1 MSDNFTA
8 ASVAAGDAISA
19 KDIGGGV
26 KAQRALLQSIVAGA
40 PVDASAANPIPT
52 ADQNLATQVG
62 AAGTSPPALASGASG
77 LIGWLRKIVDTSTTN
92 VGAAGDT
99 PPSLATN
106 ASGVLGWLRKIVDSL
121 TSLGTTLTTAAS
133 VGTAV
138 AVAVQRP
145 NDTNAYTALD
155 VVGTSTSAGGA
166 VLSFAALGPSGGTI
180 IITSADL
187 RVDASSVPS
196 GMTSFRLH
204 LYNGSPNSNLGDNG
218 AWDLTSGDRA
228 TYLGYIDLG
237 APVDVGSTLY
247 CQVDGVNKMVKLSGG
262 TTLYAYLVTIG
273 GYTPAA
279 QTNHQVRLN
288 AIPA

>member
-1 MSDNFTA
+1 MADNFTA

-40 PVDASAANPIPT
+40 PVDASTSNPVPT

-77 LIGWLRKIVDTSTTN
+77 LIGWLRKIVDSATSN
-92 VGAAGDT
+92 LGAAGDT

-106 ASGVLGWLRKIVDSL
+106 ASGVLGWMRKIVDSI
-121 TSLGTTLTTAAS
+121 AALSAATS

-138 AVAVQRP
+138 SLAVPRP
-145 NDTNAYTALD
+145 NDTAAYLALD
-155 VVGTSTSAGGA
+155 VIGTSTSAGGA
-166 VLSFAALGPSGGTI
+166 VLSFASIGPSGGTI

-187 RVDASSVPS
+187 RIDVNAIPS
-196 GMTSFRLH
+196 GMTSFCLH

-237 APVDVGSTLY
+237 APVDVGSTLF
-247 CQVDGVNKMVKLSGG
+247 CQVDGVNKQVKLSGG
-262 TTLYAYLVTIG
+262 TTLYGYLVTIG
-273 GYTPAA
+273 AYTPAA